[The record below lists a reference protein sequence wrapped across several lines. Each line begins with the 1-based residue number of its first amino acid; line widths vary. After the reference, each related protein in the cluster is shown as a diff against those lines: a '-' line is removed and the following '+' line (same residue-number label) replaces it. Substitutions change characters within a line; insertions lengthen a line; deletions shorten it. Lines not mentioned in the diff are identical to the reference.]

1 MQLERILQSQGFG
14 TRKECRALIRQ
25 GRCAVNAEIIDDPF
39 AELAPAGLAFA
50 IDGEPWRYREKAYV
64 LLHKP
69 ADTECSRSPRGYP
82 GVLSLLPRPLYER
95 GMQSVGRLD
104 VDTTGLLLL
113 TDDGAFI
120 HAVTSPKRKVNKV
133 YRVTAKHPMTPAM
146 LQQLVDGVVLNDA
159 PDPVAGIA
167 AVPVSDTVFD
177 LTIREGRYHQVK
189 RMVAAAGNRV
199 ESLCRIAVG
208 GLTLPTDMA
217 PGGWRWLEEEDLKTL
232 WGANVGDPGD
242 DGEEA

>member
-14 TRKECRALIRQ
+14 TRKECRALIRHE
-25 GRCAVNAEIIDDPF
+25 RCTVNGEAVDDPF
-39 AELAPAGLAFA
+39 AEFDIVDLAFT
-50 IDGEPWRYREKAYV
+50 IDGEPWRYREKSYV

-146 LQQLVDGVVLNDA
+146 LQHLVDGVVLNDS
-159 PDPVAGIA
+159 PDLVAGIA
-167 AVPVSDTVFD
+167 AVPVSETVFD

-189 RMVAAAGNRV
+189 RMVAAVGNRV
-199 ESLCRIAVG
+199 EGLCRIAVG
-208 GLTLPTDMA
+208 GLTLPTDM
-217 PGGWRWLEEEDLKTL
+217 PEGGWRWLEQADLDIL
-232 WGANVGDPGD
+232 WGANIGDGD
-242 DGEEA
+242 ETEEA